1 MLTERKVSCMYN
13 LMVLSIF
20 IFLYSISSKW
30 LESTPI
36 NRAVLITV
44 FGLTLALVLF
54 TDAANANLG

>member
-1 MLTERKVSCMYN
+1 MYN